1 MEVSAF
7 RSLSVFLAL
16 SDVLRICELQVSFG
30 SNVRPSI
37 LGFFT
42 VGMTTLSMLSVS
54 CVLYSAGSGVK
65 RVLVVLSGLRWSWF
79 CCVHEA
85 ISCKYG
91 CSFACAICLFVSVD
105 VIVICIDSDVD
116 VGWRRW
122 NVRGVYVEESW

>member
-1 MEVSAF
+1 M
-7 RSLSVFLAL
+7 
-16 SDVLRICELQVSFG
+16 
-30 SNVRPSI
+30 RPSI

-85 ISCKYG
+85 ISKVCHVVVVVVDPTPPT
-91 CSFACAICLFVSVD
+91 CCQQSPAPEIMWQPAVSPPRWQGKAPL
-105 VIVICIDSDVD
+105 CRDSS
-116 VGWRRW
+116 
-122 NVRGVYVEESW
+122 RGPG

>member
-1 MEVSAF
+1 M
-7 RSLSVFLAL
+7 
-16 SDVLRICELQVSFG
+16 
-30 SNVRPSI
+30 RPSI

-85 ISCKYG
+85 IASMVVALLVQ
-91 CSFACAICLFVSVD
+91 SVCLCLLMS
-105 VIVICIDSDVD
+105 
-116 VGWRRW
+116 
-122 NVRGVYVEESW
+122 

>member
-1 MEVSAF
+1 M
-7 RSLSVFLAL
+7 
-16 SDVLRICELQVSFG
+16 
-30 SNVRPSI
+30 RPSI

-91 CSFACAICLFVSVD
+91 CSFACAIGFEPSTSVSRNRHSSQATNMLND
-105 VIVICIDSDVD
+105 AL
-116 VGWRRW
+116 
-122 NVRGVYVEESW
+122 

>member
-1 MEVSAF
+1 M
-7 RSLSVFLAL
+7 
-16 SDVLRICELQVSFG
+16 
-30 SNVRPSI
+30 RPSI

-65 RVLVVLSGLRWSWF
+65 RVLVVLSGFRWSWF

-105 VIVICIDSDVD
+105 VICIDSDVD
-116 VGWRRW
+116 VGWRRC

>member
-1 MEVSAF
+1 M
-7 RSLSVFLAL
+7 
-16 SDVLRICELQVSFG
+16 
-30 SNVRPSI
+30 
-37 LGFFT
+37 
-42 VGMTTLSMLSVS
+42 GMTTLSMLSVS

-65 RVLVVLSGLRWSWF
+65 RVLVVLSRLRWSWF

-105 VIVICIDSDVD
+105 VIVDVICIDSDVD
-116 VGWRRW
+116 VGWSRW

>member
-1 MEVSAF
+1 M
-7 RSLSVFLAL
+7 
-16 SDVLRICELQVSFG
+16 
-30 SNVRPSI
+30 RPSI

-85 ISCKYG
+85 ISWKVVSSSTSTSVKLTYLDEKCFQDAKFTY
-91 CSFACAICLFVSVD
+91 CLFLCETVFLLN
-105 VIVICIDSDVD
+105 SDK
-116 VGWRRW
+116 
-122 NVRGVYVEESW
+122 NSTK

>member
-1 MEVSAF
+1 M
-7 RSLSVFLAL
+7 
-16 SDVLRICELQVSFG
+16 
-30 SNVRPSI
+30 RPSI

-42 VGMTTLSMLSVS
+42 VGMTTLSMLIVS

-91 CSFACAICLFVSVD
+91 FSFACAICLFVSVD
-105 VIVICIDSDVD
+105 ICIDSDVD